1 MKKVINCSRLSMNR
15 TKQTQSDVEAHE
27 RVWIVILAARAL
39 KRGFGED
46 IAIVEKINLFFCL
59 HELATEQLPE
69 VTVLECSL

>member
-27 RVWIVILAARAL
+27 RVWVVILAARAL

-46 IAIVEKINLFFCL
+46 IAIVE
-59 HELATEQLPE
+59 
-69 VTVLECSL
+69 